1 LVCAFLHLK
10 FQKNEH
16 YSLNNRYIVRGL
28 ILAIHRIKRSSKTL
42 AEIDL
47 EIPARRKE
55 DFMPDDAKTY
65 LDVYKTMVTVRQ
77 FETMAGQLFAEGK
90 IPGFIHLSIGQEGSS
105 VGVCSVLKPD
115 DYVTTT
121 HRGHGHM
128 IAKGADLNK
137 MVAELFGKKTGYC
150 KGKGG
155 SMHIADFSIGFLGA
169 NGVVAGGLPIIT
181 GAGLSIKMRKTD
193 QVAVCFFGDGAANRG
208 PVHEA
213 MNMASIW
220 KLPIVFCVENNQF
233 ASTTRTS
240 YACSV
245 GDICTRAAG
254 YNMPGVSVEA
264 NDVLA
269 VRKAATE
276 AVATARN
283 GEGPTLLEN
292 KTYRIKGHFEGDPQ
306 KYRDDD
312 EIAPWKE
319 KMDPINRFANTLT
332 KKKILNKKKMQQ
344 IWDEVAEKIQAA
356 VAFAEKSPYPEPEE
370 ALEDLFV
377 NP

>member
-1 LVCAFLHLK
+1 
-10 FQKNEH
+10 
-16 YSLNNRYIVRGL
+16 
-28 ILAIHRIKRSSKTL
+28 
-42 AEIDL
+42 
-47 EIPARRKE
+47 
-55 DFMPDDAKTY
+55 MPDDAKTY
-65 LDVYKTMVTVRQ
+65 LNLYQTMVTIRQ
-77 FETMAGQLFAEGK
+77 FETMAGEMFAEGK

-105 VGVCSVLKPD
+105 VGVCSVLRPD
-115 DYVTTT
+115 DYLTTT

-193 QVAVCFFGDGAANRG
+193 QVAICFFGDGASNRG

-220 KLPIVFCVENNQF
+220 KLPIIFCVENNQF

-245 GDICTRAAG
+245 EDICTRAAG
-254 YNMPGVSVEA
+254 YNMPGVAVDA
-264 NDVLA
+264 NDILA
-269 VRKAATE
+269 VRKAATK
-276 AVATARN
+276 AVARARK

-306 KYRDDD
+306 KYRNKD
-312 EIAPWKE
+312 EIASWKD
-319 KMDPINRFANTLT
+319 KLDPINRFEKALT
-332 KKKILNKKKMQQ
+332 KKKVLNKKKIQQ
-344 IWDEVAEKIQAA
+344 IWDEVAAKLQAA
-356 VAFAEKSPYPEPEE
+356 VAFAEKSPFPEPEE
-370 ALEDLFV
+370 ALDDLFV

>member
-1 LVCAFLHLK
+1 
-10 FQKNEH
+10 
-16 YSLNNRYIVRGL
+16 
-28 ILAIHRIKRSSKTL
+28 
-42 AEIDL
+42 
-47 EIPARRKE
+47 
-55 DFMPDDAKTY
+55 MPDDAKTY
-65 LDVYKTMVTVRQ
+65 INLYQTMVTIRQ
-77 FETMAGQLFAEGK
+77 FETMAGEMFAEGK

-105 VGVCSVLKPD
+105 VGVCSVLRPD
-115 DYVTTT
+115 DYLTTT

-193 QVAVCFFGDGAANRG
+193 QVAICFFGDGASNRG

-220 KLPIVFCVENNQF
+220 KLPIIFCVENNQF

-245 GDICTRAAG
+245 EDICTRAAG
-254 YNMPGVSVEA
+254 YNMPGVAVDA
-264 NDVLA
+264 NDILA
-269 VRKAATE
+269 VRKAATK
-276 AVATARN
+276 AVARARK

-306 KYRDDD
+306 KYRNKD
-312 EIAPWKE
+312 EIASWQDKL
-319 KMDPINRFANTLT
+319 DPINRFAKVLT
-332 KKKILNKKKMQQ
+332 QKKVLNKKKIQQ
-344 IWDEVAEKIQAA
+344 IWDESAAKLQAA
-356 VAFAEKSPYPEPEE
+356 VAFAEKSPFPEPEE
-370 ALEDLFV
+370 ALDDLFV